1 MLYDNEEVFDYYY
14 EMIKDPDSVEYKRY
28 MDIAKTYDYHP
39 DDDFEKIINIMI
51 DEFDFEF

>member
-14 EMIKDPDSVEYKRY
+14 EMIKDPDSVECKRY
-28 MDIAKTYDYHP
+28 MDIVKTYDYHP

-51 DEFDFEF
+51 DEFDFEL